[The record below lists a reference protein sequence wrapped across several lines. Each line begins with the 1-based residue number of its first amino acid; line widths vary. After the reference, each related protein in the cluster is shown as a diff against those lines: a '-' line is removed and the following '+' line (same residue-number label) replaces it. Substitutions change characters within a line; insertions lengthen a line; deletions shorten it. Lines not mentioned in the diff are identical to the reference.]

1 MFSALFECL
10 LTKSH
15 ISVTT
20 EDGSQVINKD
30 KHMCHMTC
38 YCQIGVAKPLPNMR
52 ESKYFTLEN

>member
-15 ISVTT
+15 TVTT
-20 EDGSQVINKD
+20 EDDSQVINKD

-38 YCQIGVAKPLPNMR
+38 YCQIGAAKLLPNMR
-52 ESKYFTLEN
+52 ESKCFTLEN